1 MAGASTLT
9 ITEANYASEVTQSSV
24 PVMLDFWAPWCAPC
38 RLIGPTIDQLADE
51 YKGRAKVGKIDVDT
65 NRELALKF
73 NVQSIPLVVVVKDGQ
88 IVSRAMGPKSKGD
101 FAKMLDA
108 ALA

>member
-9 ITEANYASEVTQSSV
+9 INEANYASEVTHSSV
-24 PVMLDFWAPWCAPC
+24 PVLLDFWAPWCAPC
-38 RLIGPTIDQLADE
+38 RTIGPAIDQLADE
-51 YKGRAKVGKIDVDT
+51 YKGRAKVGKVDVDT
-65 NRELALKF
+65 SRELALKF
-73 NVQSIPLVVVVKDGQ
+73 NVQSIPMVLVLKNGEV
-88 IVSRAMGPKSKGD
+88 VSRAMGPRPKAE

>member
-9 ITEANYASEVTQSSV
+9 INEANYASEVTHSNV
-24 PVMLDFWAPWCAPC
+24 PVLLDFWAPWCAPC
-38 RLIGPTIDQLADE
+38 RTIGPSIDQLADE

-73 NVQSIPLVVVVKDGQ
+73 NVQSIPMVLVLKNGEV
-88 IVSRAMGPKSKGD
+88 VSRAVGPRPKAE